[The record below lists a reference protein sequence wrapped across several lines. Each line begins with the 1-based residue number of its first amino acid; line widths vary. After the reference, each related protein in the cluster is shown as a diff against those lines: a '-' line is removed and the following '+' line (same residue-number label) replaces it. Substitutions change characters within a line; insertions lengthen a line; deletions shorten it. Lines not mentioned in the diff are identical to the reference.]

1 MTFIDWSDPEEM
13 LGLLSDYIAD
23 ERAEAS
29 GDRAEFLDDLRSAV
43 SILVSRELSTGD
55 LVTELR
61 AIYDALPREFS
72 RDPVVIHVSDCIAEI

>member
-1 MTFIDWSDPEEM
+1 M

-23 ERAEAS
+23 ERADAA

-43 SILVSRELSTGD
+43 SGLVSRELSASD
-55 LVTELR
+55 LAVELR

-72 RDPVVIHVSDCIAEI
+72 RDPVVIHVSDCIEELEKLQ